1 MMKNIT
7 MNLKHLVLTF
17 TLAIFAVAANAAT
30 VTYSLTTHSF
40 TIDGQEHESRTITGT
55 ANLNEGA
62 DLLDNMPQALWRA
75 YCTYTFTNEEGQ
87 PITTAPANGGTVYV
101 DYVFDPPF
109 IMSVEGAEPTWNYLR
124 SYNSNGSN
132 NYIVYYHQDGENELG
147 SNKQTIKGWKS
158 TGTNP
163 TPTVGRNRPLKKVG
177 HDQWAFY
184 GDPYNFF
191 IKVNDAEITN
201 PWLIWRSTS
210 SADTPMGLGNKPA
223 VGWQLYVNTATNSK
237 LSGGTVAMGPY
248 NATNYLASLENVSS
262 CVETDKLD
270 TSKQYFDSHNQLVHN
285 KNTSMSGTYKND
297 LWWYALFATP
307 TSESPTSTDLWHVT
321 YKILKADGISM
332 YPDYVMQKHSLN
344 PEALWPPTGFTLRD
358 GYEYDRFYTD
368 ANFTQ
373 KLEGDMPDGEN
384 TVLYI
389 KEKPIEYVAEQW
401 KTLVLPYSIENLN
414 AYFGEGG
421 VRVLEYT
428 SVEGQLNGDA
438 FRCNLIFTPV
448 NDNRIEAYKP
458 YLFKADHVSE
468 TVLSGLRHTVEGMDE
483 KEDGELKSKEI
494 KCSDDINARD
504 IKVAMKGVLKDGGI
518 TLPDDDLHFFFGS
531 YPNRDVENYEDYTY
545 KFYRQGGVTI
555 PQFVCYFYVS
565 DERTGNNAPI
575 KASFG
580 TESIT
585 GVSTIVADI
594 KVQNSIYSLD
604 GRKIDATSLDNL
616 KRGIYIVNGR
626 KVVK

>member
-17 TLAIFAVAANAAT
+17 TLAIFAVAANAVN
-30 VTYSLTTHSF
+30 VTYSLTTHV
-40 TIDGQEHESRTITGT
+40 DKRLITGE
-55 ANLNEGA
+55 ANLNVG
-62 DLLDNMPQALWRA
+62 DNLENKMPTALWRG
-75 YCTYTFTNEEGQ
+75 YTHYTFYKDANKTQ
-87 PITTAPANGGTVYV
+87 AITTLESGVTTVYV

-109 IMSVEGAEPTWNYLR
+109 QLSDDTKTVWNYFRNAPGTGYQNYLYYGQYKKEFY
-124 SYNSNGSN
+124 SQN
-132 NYIVYYHQDGENELG
+132 NL
-147 SNKQTIKGWKS
+147 T
-158 TGTNP
+158 TGNMTLKDK
-163 TPTVGRNRPLKKVG
+163 RNA
-177 HDQWAFY
+177 QWAFY
-184 GDPYNFF
+184 GDAYSLNMKFNDYNGVQNADYLLPTKSSGWFGTNYSITIGNE
-191 IKVNDAEITN
+191 IK
-201 PWLIWRSTS
+201 P
-210 SADTPMGLGNKPA
+210 
-223 VGWQLYVNTATNSK
+223 GWQLYENTYSPGFFSLGFPDYEDRYLYIYDGGGNLQPHERTRYVNRNGLNK
-237 LSGGTVAMGPY
+237 ITVNNP
-248 NATNYLASLENVSS
+248 SLENGNLLPFAFVVTPASS
-262 CVETDKLD
+262 DHD
-270 TSKQYFDSHNQLVHN
+270 TMDF
-285 KNTSMSGTYKND
+285 
-297 LWWYALFATP
+297 
-307 TSESPTSTDLWHVT
+307 WHVT
-321 YKILKADGISM
+321 FKIQKEDGTM

-344 PEALWPPTGFTLRD
+344 PEDLWPPTGFTPRD

-373 KLEGDMPDGEN
+373 KLEGNMPDGCN

-389 KEKPIEYVAEQW
+389 KETPVEYVAEQW

-448 NDNRIEAYKP
+448 DDDKGIEAYKP

-468 TVLSGLRHTVEGMDE
+468 TVLSGLRHTVENMGNPIENFQYDTDNAPNIRVSMLGVLADGGYNMPQQS
-483 KEDGELKSKEI
+483 EDGRQQ
-494 KCSDDINARD
+494 N
-504 IKVAMKGVLKDGGI
+504 
-518 TLPDDDLHFFFGS
+518 FFFGS
-531 YPNRDVENYEDYTY
+531 YPNGNVENYEDYTY

-555 PQFVCYFYVS
+555 PQFVCYFYVT
-565 DERTGNNAPI
+565 DERPGNNAPI